1 MAHSIS
7 KHRNPTRTFQG
18 AKIGTKQS
26 GFTIIEVIIALTIVA
41 VALPALLNL
50 VLIQTDNTHHLRE
63 RTLAEYVARNQL
75 NTQRIN
81 YQLTERILN
90 GRQTGTE
97 EFSGIEWHWIA
108 ESEETAIDEMR
119 RINISVARTPQDAR
133 DNPSAHLSGFI
144 YE

>member
-1 MAHSIS
+1 MNHN
-7 KHRNPTRTFQG
+7 KQ
-18 AKIGTKQS
+18 QS

-50 VLIQTDNTHHLRE
+50 VLIQTDNTTRLRE

-75 NTQRIN
+75 NTQRLN
-81 YQLTERILN
+81 YQLSDQLLN

-108 ESEETAIDEMR
+108 ESEKTAIDEMR
-119 RINISVARTPQDAR
+119 RINVSVATDANEAR
-133 DNPSAHLSGFI
+133 ENPAAYLSGFI